1 MTKRRRWKAE
11 EKSRIILEGLKGK
24 PVADICIEH
33 QISQSMYYSWRDQ
46 FLSNMGQVFELKK
59 MSTREQHLKQQNIK
73 LKNMVGEL
81 TYELKKSDEDDWL
94 S

>member
-11 EKSRIILEGLKGK
+11 EKSRIILEGLKGR
-24 PVADICIEH
+24 PVADICVEH

-46 FLSNMGQVFELKK
+46 FLSNMNHVFELKK
-59 MSTREQHLKQQNIK
+59 MSTREQHLKQQNTK